1 MRISHKVA
9 YAVRVTTTLAR
20 LTAADPGRAIAGHV
34 LATTDDLP
42 PGFLHDILRL
52 LRNGRILQSKR
63 GGEGGWT
70 LARPPSAI
78 TVADI
83 IRAVDGPLA
92 SVRGVRPHDL
102 AASGEEETFVALW
115 IAVRAALRS
124 VLERVTV
131 ADLAAGELPADVMAL
146 AADPD
151 AWDDRRAAVELIGRR
166 PRIVG
171 EALLPSVGAA
181 PRLMRRWDRRSA
193 TSCHLRW
200 AWR

>member
-1 MRISHKVA
+1 VRISHKVA

-20 LTAADPGRAIAGHV
+20 LTAAAPGRAVAGHV

-63 GGEGGWT
+63 GGDGGWT
-70 LARPPSAI
+70 LARPPSEI

-92 SVRGVRPHDL
+92 SVRGVRPHEL
-102 AASGEEETFVALW
+102 AATGEEETFVVLW

-124 VLERVTV
+124 VLEHVTV
-131 ADLAAGELPADVMAL
+131 ADLAAGELPAAVSAM

-151 AWDDRRAAVELIGRR
+151 AWDDRRTTVN
-166 PRIVG
+166 
-171 EALLPSVGAA
+171 
-181 PRLMRRWDRRSA
+181 
-193 TSCHLRW
+193 
-200 AWR
+200 